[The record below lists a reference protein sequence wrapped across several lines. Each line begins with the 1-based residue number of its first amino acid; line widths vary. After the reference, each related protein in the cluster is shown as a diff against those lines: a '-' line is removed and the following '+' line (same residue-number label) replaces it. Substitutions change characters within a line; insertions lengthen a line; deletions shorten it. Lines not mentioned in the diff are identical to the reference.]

1 MDTVGVRR
9 VAALSWAFLG
19 VAVLLLFAL
28 PSLVDVDLWGHMAM
42 GRETLARGWPPLRD
56 PFAYVP
62 TLYPLIY
69 HEWLSGVV
77 FYLVLRGLGD
87 LGLKALLLG
96 LACATLTVAL
106 AAARRLGASAAAL
119 FVGVLIVVPSLRPGY
134 LPIRP
139 QLFTFLGL
147 ALLLL
152 ICVRARTGSPG
163 GLWAV
168 PPLMAVWANLH
179 GGFVAGLGVLG
190 LYVLVEIAARRHPWR
205 AAAVGVAAGLATL
218 VNPYGLGYWGFMWR
232 ALAMDRPAIKEWA
245 PLIRYWASD
254 WPSILLVLVAALS
267 VAVARRRDPFGLLV
281 LAATGYFA
289 LRHAKHVPLLA
300 VAALVFVPPALT
312 PFLDGLVAP
321 LRARLAGAPILARL
335 LAAGLAAL
343 TLLLAVDLA
352 LFTRWRLAVPAEDYP
367 VGAVEFLRLNRLQ
380 GNLATPFQWGQYV
393 LWKLAPDVRVSFD
406 GRYETVY
413 PEDVAR
419 ANFDFLYGT
428 GDWRRLL
435 RDYPTEM
442 VLVSKAFPGA
452 RRMAQEPGW
461 TAVYDD
467 AVSTLYLPA
476 ARAMVRWVRPVG
488 ALGTIP

>member
-1 MDTVGVRR
+1 MDTAGVRR

-42 GRETLARGWPPLRD
+42 GRETLAQGWPPLRD

-62 TLYPLIY
+62 TVYPLIY

-77 FYLVLRGLGD
+77 FYVVLQAAGD
-87 LGLKALLLG
+87 LGLKALLLA
-96 LACATLTVAL
+96 LALATLVAAL
-106 AAARRLGASAAAL
+106 AAARRLRASAPAL
-119 FVGVLIVVPSLRPGY
+119 FVGILIAVPALRPGY

-147 ALLLL
+147 ACLIL
-152 ICVRARTGSPG
+152 ICVRARTGAPR

-168 PPLMAVWANLH
+168 PPLLAVWANLH

-190 LYVLVEIAARRHPWR
+190 LYVLVEVAARRRPGR
-205 AAAVGVAAGLATL
+205 AIGVGVATVLATL
-218 VNPYGLGYWGFMWR
+218 VNPYGIGYWGFMWR
-232 ALAMDRPAIKEWA
+232 ALAMERPAIKEWA
-245 PLIRYWASD
+245 PLIQYWASD
-254 WPSILLVLVAALS
+254 WPALLLILVAALS
-267 VAVARRRDPFGLLV
+267 IGMARPRDPFGILV

-289 LRHAKHVPLLA
+289 LRHAKHGPLLA
-300 VAALVFVPPALT
+300 VAALAFVPPALS
-312 PFLDGLVAP
+312 PLLDGLVAP
-321 LRARLAGAPILARL
+321 LRARLAGVPALARL
-335 LAAGLAAL
+335 VAAAL
-343 TLLLAVDLA
+343 ALFTLLLAVDLV

-367 VGAVEFLRLNRLQ
+367 VGAVEFLRLNRLR

-393 LWKLAPDVRVSFD
+393 LWKLAPGVRVSFD

-413 PEDVAR
+413 PEEVAR
-419 ANFDFLYGT
+419 VNFDFLYGT
-428 GDWRRLL
+428 GDWGRLL

-452 RRMAQEPGW
+452 RRMARAPGW
-461 TAVYDD
+461 TAVYEDP
-467 AVSTLYLPA
+467 VSALYLPV
-476 ARAMVRWVRPVG
+476 ARAAGPWVRP
-488 ALGTIP
+488 AEARGTIP